1 MRCDNI
7 HFVRPISA
15 PHHALITRD
24 EVTKLP
30 FSTYCGREGEGG
42 GRITR
47 IFLEGNACLRSQNC
61 FRDTIHLRV
70 SACIPRRFRG
80 STFNRIDRNVQMTM
94 GEGEAETTMS
104 SFEFTGALNWIFSFS
119 SKFHSPRNRI
129 TYLRSIRIP
138 FLKFNTRSE

>member
-30 FSTYCGREGEGG
+30 FSTYCGEEGEGG

-80 STFNRIDRNVQMTM
+80 STFNRIDRNVQMRD
-94 GEGEAETTMS
+94 GRGRGGDDDEQFRVYGCVKLDLFFFLEI
-104 SFEFTGALNWIFSFS
+104 SFT
-119 SKFHSPRNRI
+119 SKSN
-129 TYLRSIRIP
+129 YLRSIRIP